1 MLSPTAAQKRLATA
15 REKYRIY
22 LSKHGSAVGSESHE
36 DPTIAT
42 PQHAVVTPWRQ
53 GANEMEV
60 ASELAKLALQ
70 SPVVSTGYGDNDVTP
85 LYDSGKSF
93 FPDARET
100 ITSASESV
108 KQALK
113 SDYVGSVTPMQSN
126 ALPSPEQLEGELE
139 HSKEKIEML
148 ERELHIKDEL
158 LDAKII
164 LEEKV
169 QSEKDTRLVNI
180 EMQLEELQ
188 HVVQDSSEMVLRT
201 ITREE
206 KIADAKVDI
215 NVSSV
220 GSQTEALEMELAIA
234 QIPPCP

>member
-85 LYDSGKSF
+85 LYDSGKASF
-93 FPDARET
+93 RMHAKQLHLLLR
-100 ITSASESV
+100 ASS
-108 KQALK
+108 
-113 SDYVGSVTPMQSN
+113 
-126 ALPSPEQLEGELE
+126 
-139 HSKEKIEML
+139 
-148 ERELHIKDEL
+148 RL
-158 LDAKII
+158 L
-164 LEEKV
+164 
-169 QSEKDTRLVNI
+169 N
-180 EMQLEELQ
+180 
-188 HVVQDSSEMVLRT
+188 RT
-201 ITREE
+201 TL
-206 KIADAKVDI
+206 D
-215 NVSSV
+215 
-220 GSQTEALEMELAIA
+220 L
-234 QIPPCP
+234 

>member
-1 MLSPTAAQKRLATA
+1 
-15 REKYRIY
+15 
-22 LSKHGSAVGSESHE
+22 
-36 DPTIAT
+36 
-42 PQHAVVTPWRQ
+42 
-53 GANEMEV
+53 
-60 ASELAKLALQ
+60 
-70 SPVVSTGYGDNDVTP
+70 
-85 LYDSGKSF
+85 
-93 FPDARET
+93 
-100 ITSASESV
+100 
-108 KQALK
+108 
-113 SDYVGSVTPMQSN
+113 MQSN

-234 QIPPCP
+234 QIPPPAPETTIVPISGLHTAQSSVFSKLESIDLFGEVVAQVRQIIGADRVAVYR